1 VGLFYFSLKNKMKL
15 SLRQFVRVTLLA
27 ALVVPAT
34 VRTNAQAPGSL
45 ASVPAPSKIEVT
57 DEVGRRI
64 YVPVPVRRIVS
75 LAPNLTETVYALGAQ
90 DRLVG
95 VTDFCDYPPEA
106 RQKTSV
112 GGAVSPS
119 IEQIVALK
127 PDLVLAQAITMNRRE
142 TVDALERLGIA
153 VYSANS
159 RSVDGILDSTRHI
172 ADLIGAGDASAML
185 LKSLRARLDDLK
197 LRLAGRPLR
206 RVLFVVWSDPLV
218 SIGRQTFIADALRLA
233 GAVSIVETEQDW
245 PRLSLEE
252 VVRLQ
257 PEFLVF
263 ASSHSESVRT
273 TVEDLSERSGWRGLD
288 AIRQHR
294 IAAISDAINRP
305 SPRLVDALEELARQ
319 LHPDAFADKTEN
331 RKVKMEN
338 RKSAAM
344 NSRSLPVFSFLFSL
358 FAFQGAL

>member
-1 VGLFYFSLKNKMKL
+1 MLTLPF
-15 SLRQFVRVTLLA
+15 RRWVRFALLA
-27 ALVVPAT
+27 ALAVPAAASGA
-34 VRTNAQAPGSL
+34 AQAP
-45 ASVPAPSKIEVT
+45 ASPPSTPSKIEVT

-64 YVPVPVRRIVS
+64 SVPVPVRRIVS

-95 VTDFCDYPPEA
+95 VTDFCDYPPAA

-142 TVDALERLGIA
+142 TVDALEHLGIA

-172 ADLIGAGDASAML
+172 AELVGASEQSAVL
-185 LKSLRARLDDLK
+185 LKTLRARLDDLK

-206 RVLFVVWSDPLV
+206 RVLFVVWTEPLV

-233 GAVSIVETEQDW
+233 GAESIVETEQDW

-273 TVEDLSERSGWRGLD
+273 TVEDLSERPGWRGLD
-288 AIRQHR
+288 AIRQRR

-305 SPRLVDALEELARQ
+305 APRLVDALEDLARR
-319 LHPDAFADKTEN
+319 LHPEAFADKQVP
-331 RKVKMEN
+331 R
-338 RKSAAM
+338 
-344 NSRSLPVFSFLFSL
+344 
-358 FAFQGAL
+358 

>member
-1 VGLFYFSLKNKMKL
+1 MKP

-27 ALVVPAT
+27 TLVVAAT
-34 VRTNAQAPGSL
+34 ARANAQAL
-45 ASVPAPSKIEVT
+45 ASPPSAPSPSKIEVT
-57 DEVGRRI
+57 DEVGRRVS
-64 YVPVPVRRIVS
+64 VPVPVRRIVS

-106 RQKTSV
+106 RRKASV
-112 GGAVSPS
+112 GGAVNPS

-172 ADLIGAGDASAML
+172 ADLIGAGESAAVL
-185 LKSLRARLDDLK
+185 LKRLRARLDELN
-197 LRLAGRPLR
+197 LRLAGRPRR

-233 GAVSIVETEQDW
+233 GAESIIETEQDW

-273 TVEDLSERSGWRGLD
+273 TIEDLGERPGWRGLD
-288 AIRQHR
+288 AIRHRR

-305 SPRLVDALEELARQ
+305 APRLVDALEDLARQ
-319 LHPDAFADKTEN
+319 LHPEAFAEKDEARNSKLATRNSSDKVADF
-331 RKVKMEN
+331 RI
-338 RKSAAM
+338 S
-344 NSRSLPVFSFLFSL
+344 SFEFRGLVR
-358 FAFQGAL
+358 

>member
-1 VGLFYFSLKNKMKL
+1 MLKL
-15 SLRQFVRVTLLA
+15 PFRRFVRFTLLA
-27 ALVVPAT
+27 ALAVPAAALAGT
-34 VRTNAQAPGSL
+34 QAP
-45 ASVPAPSKIEVT
+45 ASPPSTPLPSKIEVT
-57 DEVGRRI
+57 DEVGRRVS
-64 YVPVPVRRIVS
+64 VPVPVRRIVS

-112 GGAVSPS
+112 GGAVNPS

-142 TVDALERLGIA
+142 TVDALERLGIP

-159 RSVDGILDSTRHI
+159 RSVDGILDSTRYI
-172 ADLIGAGDASAML
+172 ADLIGAGDASAVL

-233 GAVSIVETEQDW
+233 GAESIIETEQDW

-273 TVEDLSERSGWRGLD
+273 TVEDLSERSGWRSLD
-288 AIRQHR
+288 AIRQRR

-305 SPRLVDALEELARQ
+305 APRLVDALEDLARR
-319 LHPDAFADKTEN
+319 LHPEAFADKQVP
-331 RKVKMEN
+331 R
-338 RKSAAM
+338 
-344 NSRSLPVFSFLFSL
+344 
-358 FAFQGAL
+358 

>member
-1 VGLFYFSLKNKMKL
+1 MLKL
-15 SLRQFVRVTLLA
+15 PFRRLVRCTLLA
-27 ALVVPAT
+27 SLVVPASALAGT
-34 VRTNAQAPGSL
+34 QAP
-45 ASVPAPSKIEVT
+45 ASPPSAPSKIEVI

-64 YVPVPVRRIVS
+64 SVPVPVRRIVS
-75 LAPNLTETVYALGAQ
+75 LAPNLTEIVYALGAQ

-112 GGAVSPS
+112 GGAVNPS

-159 RSVDGILDSTRHI
+159 RSVDGVLDSTRHI
-172 ADLIGAGDASAML
+172 ADLIGASESSAVL

-197 LRLAGRPLR
+197 LRLAGRPPR

-273 TVEDLSERSGWRGLD
+273 TVEDLSERPGWRGLD
-288 AIRQHR
+288 AIRQRR
-294 IAAISDAINRP
+294 IVAISDAINRP
-305 SPRLVDALEELARQ
+305 APRLVDALEDLSRQ
-319 LHPDAFADKTEN
+319 LHPDAFADKQVP
-331 RKVKMEN
+331 R
-338 RKSAAM
+338 
-344 NSRSLPVFSFLFSL
+344 
-358 FAFQGAL
+358 

>member
-1 VGLFYFSLKNKMKL
+1 MLKL
-15 SLRQFVRVTLLA
+15 PFRRWVRFALLA
-27 ALVVPAT
+27 ALSVPAAASGA
-34 VRTNAQAPGSL
+34 AQAP
-45 ASVPAPSKIEVT
+45 ASPPSTPSKIEVT

-64 YVPVPVRRIVS
+64 SVPVPVRRIVS

-95 VTDFCDYPPEA
+95 VTDFCDYPPAA

-142 TVDALERLGIA
+142 TVDALEHLGIA

-172 ADLIGAGDASAML
+172 AELIGASEQSAVL

-197 LRLAGRPLR
+197 LRLAGRAPR
-206 RVLFVVWSDPLV
+206 RVLFVVWTEPLV

-233 GAVSIVETEQDW
+233 GAESLVETEQDW

-273 TVEDLSERSGWRGLD
+273 TVEDLSERPGWRGLD
-288 AIRQHR
+288 AIRQRR

-305 SPRLVDALEELARQ
+305 APRLVDALEELARQ
-319 LHPDAFADKTEN
+319 LHPDAFTSKDEERKSKNEN
-331 RKVKMEN
+331 RPLLL
-338 RKSAAM
+338 A
-344 NSRSLPVFSFLFSL
+344 PVEFPL
-358 FAFQGAL
+358 FAFRFSVFAFLGVR

>member
-1 VGLFYFSLKNKMKL
+1 MSKL
-15 SLRQFVRVTLLA
+15 PFRRLVRFTLLA
-27 ALVVPAT
+27 SLAVPAAALAA
-34 VRTNAQAPGSL
+34 AQAPASPASAPSL
-45 ASVPAPSKIEVT
+45 SKIEVT

-64 YVPVPVRRIVS
+64 AVPVPVRRIVS
-75 LAPNLTETVYALGAQ
+75 LAPNLTETIFALGAQ

-95 VTDFCDYPPEA
+95 VTDYCDYPPEA

-159 RSVDGILDSTRHI
+159 RSVDGILESTRHI
-172 ADLIGAGDASAML
+172 ADLVGAGDASAVL
-185 LKSLRARLDDLK
+185 LKSLRTRLDDLK

-233 GAVSIVETEQDW
+233 GAESIIETEQDW

-273 TVEDLSERSGWRGLD
+273 TVEELSERPGWRGLD
-288 AIRQHR
+288 AILHRR

-305 SPRLVDALEELARQ
+305 APRLVEAIEDLARQ

-344 NSRSLPVFSFLFSL
+344 NSRSLPIFSFLFSL

>member
-1 VGLFYFSLKNKMKL
+1 MRKL
-15 SLRQFVRVTLLA
+15 ALRQFVRVTLLA
-27 ALVVPAT
+27 ALALPAAAGT
-34 VRTNAQAPGSL
+34 GTQAPAPPVS
-45 ASVPAPSKIEVT
+45 APSPAKIEVT

-64 YVPVPVRRIVS
+64 FVPVPVRRIVS
-75 LAPNLTETVYALGAQ
+75 LAPNLTETIYALGAQ

-159 RSVDGILDSTRHI
+159 RSVDGILESTRHI
-172 ADLIGAGDASAML
+172 ANLIGAGEQSEAL

-197 LRLAGRPLR
+197 LRLAGRPRR

-218 SIGRQTFIADALRLA
+218 SVGRQTFIADALRLA
-233 GAVSIVETEQDW
+233 GAESIVETEQDW
-245 PRLSLEE
+245 PRLNLEE

-273 TVEDLSERSGWRGLD
+273 SVEDFSERPGWRGLD
-288 AIRQHR
+288 AIRLHR

-305 SPRLVDALEELARQ
+305 APRLVDALEDLARQ
-319 LHPDAFADKTEN
+319 LHPEAFADKQVQ
-331 RKVKMEN
+331 R
-338 RKSAAM
+338 
-344 NSRSLPVFSFLFSL
+344 
-358 FAFQGAL
+358 

>member
-1 VGLFYFSLKNKMKL
+1 MLTLPF
-15 SLRQFVRVTLLA
+15 RRWVRFALLA
-27 ALVVPAT
+27 VLAVPAAASGA
-34 VRTNAQAPGSL
+34 AQAP
-45 ASVPAPSKIEVT
+45 ASPPSAPSPSKIEVT

-64 YVPVPVRRIVS
+64 SVPVPVRRIVS
-75 LAPNLTETVYALGAQ
+75 LAPNLTETIYALGAQ

-142 TVDALERLGIA
+142 TVDALEHLGIA

-159 RSVDGILDSTRHI
+159 HSVDGILDSTRHI
-172 ADLIGAGDASAML
+172 AELIGASEASAAL
-185 LKSLRARLDDLK
+185 LKTLRARLDVLK

-206 RVLFVVWSDPLV
+206 RVLFVVWTEPLV

-233 GAVSIVETEQDW
+233 GAESIVETEQDW

-273 TVEDLSERSGWRGLD
+273 TVEDLSERAGWRGLD
-288 AIRQHR
+288 AIRQRR
-294 IAAISDAINRP
+294 IVAISDAINRP
-305 SPRLVDALEELARQ
+305 APRLVDALEELARQ
-319 LHPDAFADKTEN
+319 IHPDAFNDKSEN
-331 RKVKMEN
+331 GKEKIEN
-338 RKSAAM
+338 RKS
-344 NSRSLPVFSFLFSL
+344 NSTRSGEFPIFSFLFSIS
-358 FAFQGAL
+358 AFQGAL

>member
-1 VGLFYFSLKNKMKL
+1 MTKL
-15 SLRQFVRVTLLA
+15 PFRQFVRVALLA
-27 ALVVPAT
+27 ALIVPAAA
-34 VRTNAQAPGSL
+34 RTGTQAP
-45 ASVPAPSKIEVT
+45 ASPSSAPSPSKIEVT

-64 YVPVPVRRIVS
+64 SVPLPVRRIVS
-75 LAPNLTETVYALGAQ
+75 LAPNLTEIVYALGAQ

-95 VTDFCDYPPEA
+95 VTDFCDFPPEA

-159 RSVDGILDSTRHI
+159 NSVEGILDSTRHI
-172 ADLIGAGDASAML
+172 AEMIGASEQSAVL
-185 LKSLRARLDDLK
+185 LKNLRTRLDELK
-197 LRLAGRPLR
+197 RRLAGRPLR

-233 GAVSIVETEQDW
+233 GAESIVETEQDW

-252 VVRLQ
+252 VVRVQ

-273 TVEDLSERSGWRGLD
+273 TIEDLGERPGWRGLD
-288 AIRQHR
+288 AIRHRR

-305 SPRLVDALEELARQ
+305 APRLVDALEDLARQ
-319 LHPDAFADKTEN
+319 LHPEAFADKQ
-331 RKVKMEN
+331 V
-338 RKSAAM
+338 
-344 NSRSLPVFSFLFSL
+344 SR
-358 FAFQGAL
+358 

>member
-1 VGLFYFSLKNKMKL
+1 VWLEAPFSRGAFLFLAFDMLKL
-15 SLRQFVRVTLLA
+15 PFRRLVRSTLLA
-27 ALVVPAT
+27 SLIVPACALAGT
-34 VRTNAQAPGSL
+34 QAPAPPGS
-45 ASVPAPSKIEVT
+45 APSKIEVT

-64 YVPVPVRRIVS
+64 SVPVPVRRIVS

-95 VTDFCDYPPEA
+95 VTDYCDYPPEA

-159 RSVDGILDSTRHI
+159 RSVDGILESTRHI
-172 ADLIGAGDASAML
+172 ADLIGARESSSVL

-233 GAVSIVETEQDW
+233 GAESIVETEQDW

-273 TVEDLSERSGWRGLD
+273 TVEDLSERPGWRGLD
-288 AIRQHR
+288 AIRQRR
-294 IAAISDAINRP
+294 IVAISDAINRP
-305 SPRLVDALEELARQ
+305 APRLVDALEDLARQ
-319 LHPDAFADKTEN
+319 LQPEAFADKQVP
-331 RKVKMEN
+331 R
-338 RKSAAM
+338 
-344 NSRSLPVFSFLFSL
+344 
-358 FAFQGAL
+358 

>member
-1 VGLFYFSLKNKMKL
+1 MLKL
-15 SLRQFVRVTLLA
+15 PFRRLVRFALLA
-27 ALVVPAT
+27 SLVVPASALAGT
-34 VRTNAQAPGSL
+34 QAP
-45 ASVPAPSKIEVT
+45 ASPPSAASPSKIEVT

-64 YVPVPVRRIVS
+64 FVPVPVRRIVS

-112 GGAVSPS
+112 GGAVNPS

-159 RSVDGILDSTRHI
+159 RSVEGILDSTRHI
-172 ADLIGAGDASAML
+172 ADLIGASESSRAL
-185 LKSLRARLDDLK
+185 LKSLRTRLDDLK

-206 RVLFVVWSDPLV
+206 RVLFVVWTEPLV

-233 GAVSIVETEQDW
+233 GAESIIETEQDW

-273 TVEDLSERSGWRGLD
+273 TVEDLSERSGWRSLD
-288 AIRQHR
+288 AIRQRR

-305 SPRLVDALEELARQ
+305 APRLVDALEDLARR
-319 LHPDAFADKTEN
+319 LHPEAFADKQVP
-331 RKVKMEN
+331 R
-338 RKSAAM
+338 
-344 NSRSLPVFSFLFSL
+344 
-358 FAFQGAL
+358 

>member
-1 VGLFYFSLKNKMKL
+1 MMKFPFRLFVWVALL
-15 SLRQFVRVTLLA
+15 VALA
-27 ALVVPAT
+27 APAAA
-34 VRTNAQAPGSL
+34 RTGTQAPTPSTS
-45 ASVPAPSKIEVT
+45 AAAPSKIDVT

-64 YVPVPVRRIVS
+64 SVPVRVRRIVS
-75 LAPNLTETVYALGAQ
+75 LAPNLTETIYALGAQ

-95 VTDFCDYPPEA
+95 VTDYCDFPPEA

-112 GGAVSPS
+112 GGAVNPS

-159 RSVDGILDSTRHI
+159 RSVEGILESTRHI
-172 ADLIGAGDASAML
+172 ANLIGAGEQSEAL
-185 LKSLRARLDDLK
+185 LLSLRARLDDLK
-197 LRLAGRPLR
+197 RRLADRPLR
-206 RVLFVVWSDPLV
+206 RVLFVVWNDPLV

-233 GAVSIVETEQDW
+233 GAESIVETEQDW

-273 TVEDLSERSGWRGLD
+273 TVEDLSERPGWRGLD
-288 AIRQHR
+288 AIRHRR

-305 SPRLVDALEELARQ
+305 APRLVDALEDLARQ
-319 LHPDAFADKTEN
+319 LHPEAFADKQVP
-331 RKVKMEN
+331 R
-338 RKSAAM
+338 
-344 NSRSLPVFSFLFSL
+344 
-358 FAFQGAL
+358 

>member
-1 VGLFYFSLKNKMKL
+1 MLKL
-15 SLRQFVRVTLLA
+15 PFRRLVRFALLA
-27 ALVVPAT
+27 ALAVPSTALAA
-34 VRTNAQAPGSL
+34 AQAP
-45 ASVPAPSKIEVT
+45 ASQPSAPSPSKIEVT

-64 YVPVPVRRIVS
+64 AVPVPVRRIVS

-95 VTDFCDYPPEA
+95 VTEFCDFPPEA

-112 GGAVSPS
+112 GGAVNPS

-159 RSVDGILDSTRHI
+159 RSVDGILDSTRRI
-172 ADLIGAGDASAML
+172 ADLIGASESSAVL
-185 LKSLRARLDDLK
+185 LRSLRARLDDLK

-233 GAVSIVETEQDW
+233 GAESIIETEQDW

-263 ASSHSESVRT
+263 ANSHSESVRT

-288 AIRQHR
+288 AIRQRR

-305 SPRLVDALEELARQ
+305 APRLVDALEDLARR
-319 LHPDAFADKTEN
+319 LHPEAFADKQVP
-331 RKVKMEN
+331 R
-338 RKSAAM
+338 
-344 NSRSLPVFSFLFSL
+344 
-358 FAFQGAL
+358 

>member
-1 VGLFYFSLKNKMKL
+1 MPLP
-15 SLRQFVRVTLLA
+15 LRQLACFTLMA
-27 ALVVPAT
+27 ALAVPAA
-34 VRTNAQAPGSL
+34 AQAPAPPPSP
-45 ASVPAPSKIEVT
+45 AAPSKIEVT

-64 YVPVPVRRIVS
+64 FVPLPVRRIVS
-75 LAPNLTETVYALGAQ
+75 LAPNLTETIYALGAQ

-142 TVDALERLGIA
+142 TVDALENLGIA

-159 RSVDGILDSTRHI
+159 HSVDGILESTRHI
-172 ADLIGAGDASAML
+172 ADLIGAREASAAL
-185 LKSLRARLDDLK
+185 LKDLRARLDDLQR
-197 LRLAGRPLR
+197 RLAGRAPR

-218 SIGRQTFIADALRLA
+218 SIGRRTFIADALRLA
-233 GAVSIVETEQDW
+233 GAESIVETEQDW

-252 VVRLQ
+252 VARQQ
-257 PEFLVF
+257 PEFLIF

-273 TVEDLSERSGWRGLD
+273 TVNELSERPGWRGLD
-288 AIRQHR
+288 ALRLRR
-294 IAAISDAINRP
+294 IAIISDAINRP
-305 SPRLVDALEELARQ
+305 APRLVDALEDLARQ
-319 LHPDAFADKTEN
+319 LHPDAFADKSEN
-331 RKVKMEN
+331 RKEKIEN
-338 RKSAAM
+338 RKRAAISSH
-344 NSRSLPVFSFLFSL
+344 NLPIFSFPFSL
-358 FAFQGAL
+358 FAFQGVL

>member
-1 VGLFYFSLKNKMKL
+1 MKL
-15 SLRQFVRVTLLA
+15 PLRQLVCATLLA
-27 ALVVPAT
+27 ALSVPAAAGT
-34 VRTNAQAPGSL
+34 GAQAPASQASTPL
-45 ASVPAPSKIEVT
+45 ASKIEVT

-64 YVPVPVRRIVS
+64 SVPMPVRRIVS
-75 LAPNLTETVYALGAQ
+75 LAPNLTETIYALGAQ

-95 VTDFCDYPPEA
+95 VTDYCDYPPEA

-112 GGAVSPS
+112 GGAVNPS

-142 TVDALERLGIA
+142 TVDALENLGIA

-159 RSVDGILDSTRHI
+159 RSVDGILASTRHI
-172 ADLIGAGDASAML
+172 ADLIGAGEASAVL
-185 LKSLRARLDDLK
+185 LKNLRTRLDDLK
-197 LRLAGRPLR
+197 LRLAGRPRR

-233 GAVSIVETEQDW
+233 GAESIIETQQDW

-257 PEFLVF
+257 PEFLIF

-273 TVEDLSERSGWRGLD
+273 TVEDLSERPGWRGLD
-288 AIRQHR
+288 AIRHRR
-294 IAAISDAINRP
+294 IAVINDAINRP
-305 SPRLVDALEELARQ
+305 APRLVEALEALARQ
-319 LHPDAFADKTEN
+319 LHPEAFADKQVQ
-331 RKVKMEN
+331 R
-338 RKSAAM
+338 
-344 NSRSLPVFSFLFSL
+344 
-358 FAFQGAL
+358 